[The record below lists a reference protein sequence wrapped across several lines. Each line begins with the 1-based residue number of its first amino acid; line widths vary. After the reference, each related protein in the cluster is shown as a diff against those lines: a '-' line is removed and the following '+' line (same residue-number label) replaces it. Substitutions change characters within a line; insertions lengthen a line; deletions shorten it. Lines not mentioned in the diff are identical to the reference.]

1 VNHQVTWLE
10 EGCTFDAA
18 DGETVLDAAVRA
30 GVMLPSECCFG
41 ACGTCR
47 VKLLSG
53 AVRYDE
59 MPPGLSEQET
69 AEGYALACQA
79 RAASALVVST
89 DRPLASPVPAARHS
103 ASVVALEHAADRVVK
118 LTLAIDGQER
128 IAFRPGQYMHVH
140 LGEAGVRSFSMA
152 SSPNEATVAFHIR
165 RIEGGYFTDGRLATL
180 AVGDTLDVELPLGG
194 FGYHEEDYR
203 PIVMI
208 ATGTG
213 IAPLYA
219 MLGELLADADR
230 PPIALFW
237 GGRTPQDLYLH
248 DTLAALA
255 AQHDDF
261 DYTPVLSRAGA
272 SWTGAR
278 GYVQQAVSAQFPDL
292 SEHAVY
298 ACGSPDMIASAKRAF
313 AELGVSARYFYADGF
328 TFQQATSDVQA

>member
-1 VNHQVTWLE
+1 VNHQVTWIE
-10 EGCTFDAA
+10 EASTFDAA

-53 AVRYDE
+53 SVRYDE
-59 MPPGLSEQET
+59 MPPGLSEQEA

-79 RAASALVVST
+79 RATSSLVVST
-89 DRPLASPVPAARHS
+89 DRPLASPVPAARHR
-103 ASVVALEHAADRVVK
+103 ASVVALEDAATHVVT

-140 LGEAGVRSFSMA
+140 LGEVGVRSFSMA
-152 SSPNEATVAFHIR
+152 SSPNGATVAFHIR
-165 RIEGGYFTDGRLATL
+165 RIEGGYFTGERLATL

-194 FGYHEEDYR
+194 FGYHAEDYR

-219 MLGELLADADR
+219 MLGELLADPDR

-248 DTLAALA
+248 DTLVALA

-261 DYTPVLSRAGA
+261 DYTPVLSRADET
-272 SWTGAR
+272 WTGAR
-278 GYVQQAVSAQFPDL
+278 GYVQQAVATQFPDL

-328 TFQQATSDVQA
+328 TFQQAESDAQA